1 MVIKNTDIIEL
12 YSYGIFL
19 NLNFNLINHIVL
31 NSNINILKGIIY
43 VFLINLFT
51 RFVFKYS
58 FLNIIFHNYWK
69 NNLKT
74 IAMPQIIYSSGIV
87 LINDLLGEN
96 SYTNNIYI
104 KLLSMIGL
112 NYFIKSNYI
121 NEINESVIFRYN
133 YSILYFL
140 LDYLFN

>member
-43 VFLINLFT
+43 VFLINLLT
-51 RFVFKYS
+51 RFIFKYS

>member
-74 IAMPQIIYSSGIV
+74 IAMPQIIYSGGIV